1 MPGVLCMS
9 SHLPVIQICPG
20 VDSQRRIKRG
30 TSSGKES
37 FAENRLEDMYRHLGS
52 CRTKTNPIRSIQS
65 KSPDWKM
72 DKISQVEL
80 PSHVNYISSVANP
93 YVKHLVKLRQS
104 TSYRH
109 SVGSVVV
116 VGSTPLREVSEYLQQ
131 NSVEQVVDCLF
142 VQDVTGVP
150 VGLLETSR
158 RIVHV
163 NHLVMQKLAGVE
175 SIESTEAIGVIKL
188 PSSFCNLESLEIHSS
203 SQIWSL
209 LPHRLLVL
217 DGIQDP
223 GNLGTLVRTAVAF
236 QWDGVFLLPGCCDPF
251 NEKALRA
258 SQGACFQLP
267 IGTGLWS
274 NLEIIRDRYQMN
286 MYAAQQASSKINEET
301 MTRKYATF
309 GKDKN
314 SNIPELSQRDSIIK
328 GSTVCNG
335 HNPILL
341 SHEFAYAVTDTP
353 LCLVL
358 GSEGKGLSEQ
368 SRKSCN
374 LVAIPMPGG
383 FESLNVSVAGG
394 IFLFL
399 LRRQQ

>member
-1 MPGVLCMS
+1 MFL
-9 SHLPVIQICPG
+9 HLPVIEIGPG
-20 VDSQRRIKRG
+20 VNSQRRIKQG

-37 FAENRLEDMYRHLGS
+37 FAENMLEGMCIHLGS
-52 CRTKTNPIRSIQS
+52 CRTKTYIFRSIQS
-65 KSPDWKM
+65 KSPDGKM
-72 DKISQVEL
+72 DKTSRVEL

-93 YVKHLVKLRQS
+93 YIKHLVKLRQS
-104 TSYRH
+104 TPYRH

-142 VQDVTGVP
+142 VQDVTSVP

-188 PSSFCNLESLEIHSS
+188 PSSFCNMESLEIHSS
-203 SQIWSL
+203 SQIWSS

-274 NLEIIRDRYQMN
+274 HLEIIRDRYQMN
-286 MYAAQQASSKINEET
+286 MYAAQQADSKINET
-301 MTRKYATF
+301 MTRKYAAF

-314 SNIPELSQRDSIIK
+314 SNIPELSQRDLIIK
-328 GSTVCNG
+328 GLTVCNG
-335 HNPILL
+335 SNPILL
-341 SHEFAYAVTDTP
+341 SHEFASAVTDTP

-399 LRRQQ
+399 LRGKQ